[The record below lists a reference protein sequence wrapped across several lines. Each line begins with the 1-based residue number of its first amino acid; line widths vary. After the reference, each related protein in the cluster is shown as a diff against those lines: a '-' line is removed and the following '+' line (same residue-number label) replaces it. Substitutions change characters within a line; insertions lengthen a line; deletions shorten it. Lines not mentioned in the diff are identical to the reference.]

1 MVQVDIW
8 SDVVCP
14 WCVIGQARF
23 EKALANYDGEVT
35 VRLHPFR
42 LDPDAPIPGEPAA
55 ERYARKFGDE
65 AQTMLARVVAAGEEE
80 GLTFRFDRALT
91 GNTFDAHRAIGYAAR
106 DGRDRALERALFA
119 AYFTDGLDIT
129 DRGVLAD
136 LAASVGEDR
145 AAAYAYLE
153 SDAGVAELT
162 HELDEAGALGITA
175 VPTFV
180 FNQQFAVP
188 GAVDVATFAKIFEQM
203 RAMPETSA

>member
-1 MVQVDIW
+1 
-8 SDVVCP
+8 VVCP
-14 WCVIGQARF
+14 WCAIGQARF
-23 EKALANYDGEVT
+23 EKALAEYDGPVT

-55 ERYARKFGDE
+55 ARYRRKFGDE
-65 AQTMLARVVAAGEEE
+65 AEAMLARVTDAAKDE

-91 GNTFDAHRAIGYAAR
+91 ANTFDAHRAIGFAAR
-106 DGRDRALERALFA
+106 NGNDRALERALFA
-119 AYFTDGLDIT
+119 AYFSDGLDIS
-129 DRGVLAD
+129 DRAVLAD

-145 AAAYAYLE
+145 AGVLTYLE

-162 HELDEAGALGITA
+162 RELEEASALGIAA

-180 FNQQFAVP
+180 FNEQFAVP

-203 RAMPETSA
+203 KAMPKAAE